1 MMPWAA
7 AVAARAAAARAAAE
21 AAAEAAVLAADAWA
35 AWSEADA
42 RAEAAWAA
50 WVEANALADALAD
63 AWAAW
68 AAEANAWSEVDA
80 EVFAWGAWV
89 DANARAFAAES
100 TTHVSANLGVIMTTH
115 LPPDPALVAIV
126 RAAYAL
132 VSADPSH
139 LSESANALRRAV
151 LDGFPVSEEPVET
164 ARAAR
169 EAVD

>member
-35 AWSEADA
+35 AWSEAN
-42 RAEAAWAA
+42 AEA
-50 WVEANALADALAD
+50 NALAD

-89 DANARAFAAES
+89 KSTALADAAES
-100 TTHVSANLGVIMTTH
+100 TARASANLGEIMTTH
-115 LPPDPALVAIV
+115 LPPDPRPRGDRPRCLRAGQRGSELPVGV
-126 RAAYAL
+126 RKR
-132 VSADPSH
+132 SAPSR
-139 LSESANALRRAV
+139 S
-151 LDGFPVSEEPVET
+151 
-164 ARAAR
+164 
-169 EAVD
+169 